1 MIKLILNLPYLK
13 RLVVLWVDKLILKME
28 KFKIDC
34 KFLNKN
40 MDEGNLIRRADC
52 SPMDYLSLKPS
63 SEISFEYVV

>member
-1 MIKLILNLPYLK
+1 
-13 RLVVLWVDKLILKME
+13 ME

-40 MDEGNLIRRADC
+40 IDKGNLIRRADR